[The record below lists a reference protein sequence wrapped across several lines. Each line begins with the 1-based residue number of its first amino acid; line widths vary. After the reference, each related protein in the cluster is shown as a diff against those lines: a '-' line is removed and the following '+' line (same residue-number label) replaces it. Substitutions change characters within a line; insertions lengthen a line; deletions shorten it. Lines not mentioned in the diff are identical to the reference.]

1 MPDPRPVRR
10 LARHLALLSL
20 IVQERQPRA
29 ALAAS
34 GGVHQH
40 PTEPATRLVQSRR
53 AGLCHLVRLDLG
65 TCTCPDF
72 AAQVRHAGPHMPA
85 CKHIIAAFLV
95 DLTHRQ
101 KT

>member
-40 PTEPATRLVQSRR
+40 PTELATRLVQSRR
-53 AGLCHLVRLDLG
+53 ADLCHLVRLDLG

-72 AAQVRHAGPHMPA
+72 AAPGPLCRPHMPA
-85 CKHIIAAFLV
+85 CKHLIATFLV
-95 DLTHRQ
+95 DLTHCQ